1 MMSFRE
7 KSAAASLAITALTF
21 AAYGAWV
28 VQRAPSEGD
37 AVAGLVGIIAVQIVA
52 QIVAHILFALQARP
66 EGVDERDR
74 GVDRLAQRNAY
85 FVLFG
90 SVWAVLGMALSR
102 APTLTLAYALVAT
115 IVLAELVR
123 FASQLVYYRRGL

>member
-1 MMSFRE
+1 MMTFRE
-7 KSAAASLAITALTF
+7 KSAAASLAITALAF
-21 AAYGAWV
+21 GAYGVWV
-28 VQRAPSEGD
+28 SQSGPAPAAAIG
-37 AVAGLVGIIAVQIVA
+37 GLVGIIILQILA
-52 QIVAHILFALQARP
+52 QIIVHILFAIQARP

-90 SVWAVLGMALSR
+90 SVWGVLGMALIAMPALSI
-102 APTLTLAYALVAT
+102 AYALVAV